1 MLVIN
6 EVDMVVYNFLIQI
19 MSEQV
24 TMITKIITN
33 LGGAVVLISL
43 CIIALL
49 VLKNKKYG
57 TFMII
62 NLATVTLINL
72 LIKNIVGRERP
83 NILRLVEETGYSFP
97 SGHSMASMAFYG
109 FLMYLVYK
117 SNIKNKA
124 IKITICLILGLI
136 ILLIGASRIY
146 LGVHYASDVIAGF
159 IISFTYLIIFINLV
173 YNKYGNKIF
182 NKNK

>member
-6 EVDMVVYNFLIQI
+6 EVDMAVYNFVIQI

-109 FLMYLVYK
+109 FLIYLIYK
-117 SNIKNKA
+117 SNIKNKFAKIA
-124 IKITICLILGLI
+124 ICIVLGLI
-136 ILLIGASRIY
+136 IILIGTSRIY

-173 YNKYGNKIF
+173 YNKYGDKIF
-182 NKNK
+182 NRNK